1 MPRRSDPD
9 PRRLRRQRVLGAS
22 SRRVPLT
29 ASTTCHYPR
38 AMPVYDD
45 PVDAH
50 LLDPSALCDWT
61 AAIVRSVGT
70 PPDIA
75 DDVAEVLLASD
86 RRAIASHGTARL
98 TQYVSLVEAGVMDPV
113 ARPVIVRQRAALVLM
128 SAQNGWGHHA
138 CRVAMDL
145 AIERA
150 RDAGTATV
158 VVRRSN
164 HYGIAGWYALR
175 AAAQGLIGMSF
186 TNSSPLVAP
195 TRARVSLL
203 GTNPIAVAAPAG
215 RFGTFCLDMATSTVP
230 RGRIEVAA
238 RRGWSLPVGWA
249 IDVEGKP
256 ATTPDAALAGSLHP
270 LGGEESMGGYKG
282 YGLAT
287 VVELLTGILGGA
299 AFGPNIVSLFST
311 HEGPADLGQAFM
323 VIDPVAIDDQ
333 PGGFEHRM
341 EELLARLVEAPL
353 APDAPGPVL
362 VHGAPEEA
370 AERRAAERGIAV
382 DGEHYRSLVALG
394 ERLGVPVPSGLLRS
408 VAQAAP

>member
-1 MPRRSDPD
+1 
-9 PRRLRRQRVLGAS
+9 
-22 SRRVPLT
+22 
-29 ASTTCHYPR
+29 
-38 AMPVYDD
+38 MPVYDD

-50 LLDPSALCDWT
+50 LLDPSILRVWT
-61 AAIVRSVGT
+61 AALVRGVGT
-70 PPDIA
+70 PADIA

-86 RRAIASHGTARL
+86 MRAIASHGTARL
-98 TQYVSLVEAGVMDPV
+98 TQYVSLVEAGVMDPI
-113 ARPVIVRQRAALVLM
+113 ARPVIVRERPALVLM

-150 RDAGTATV
+150 RTQGTATV

-175 AAAQGLIGMSF
+175 AAAQGLIGVSL

-195 TRARVSLL
+195 TRARVPLL

-238 RRGWSLPVGWA
+238 RRGWALPVGWA
-249 IDVEGKP
+249 MDTDGRP
-256 ATTPDAALAGSLHP
+256 ATTPEAALAGSLHP
-270 LGGEESMGGYKG
+270 LGGEEASGGYKG
-282 YGLAT
+282 YGLAL
-287 VVELLTGILGGA
+287 VVELLTGILGAA

-311 HEGPADLGQAFM
+311 HEGPADLGETFLA
-323 VIDPVAIDDQ
+323 IDPGAIDDA
-333 PGGFEHRM
+333 PGGFERRL
-341 EELLARLVEAPL
+341 ETLLAQLVEAPL

-362 VHGAPEEA
+362 VHGAPEA
-370 AERRAAERGIAV
+370 DAERRAAERGIAV
-382 DGEHYRSLVALG
+382 DGQHYRSLVALG
-394 ERLGVPVPSGLLRS
+394 ERLRVPVPPSILRTASG
-408 VAQAAP
+408 A